1 MIEMPEAVTIARQM
15 NDVLGRK
22 AIAKFSRGLLKHK
35 FLWLNKPDEEYEN
48 LLLGL
53 SVCSTSSYGRSIYL
67 NLSDYMIWWGD
78 TGGKIL
84 YHAQGESL
92 PKKYHLRWDFDDD
105 SSLTFSMRMWGSV
118 KLLDKNEFKEIPLDE
133 TGLPPLHPDFTYER
147 FNKMLEDYPDK
158 TSKGIKG
165 FLVAT
170 GYAVPNHIHG
180 LGNAIVQDILFNA
193 KLNPKRKIPDIV
205 QYERKRLFKSINS
218 TVAEA
223 IGQGGRYDE
232 FDLYGQKGGY
242 IRLMDSKSAG
252 TPCKIC
258 GEEIKKIS
266 YLGGACYLCPGCQPV

>member
-1 MIEMPEAVTIARQM
+1 
-15 NDVLGRK
+15 
-22 AIAKFSRGLLKHK
+22 
-35 FLWLNKPDEEYEN
+35 
-48 LLLGL
+48 
-53 SVCSTSSYGRSIYL
+53 
-67 NLSDYMIWWGD
+67 MIWWGD

-92 PKKYHLRWDFDDD
+92 PKKYHLRWDFEDD
-105 SSLTFSMRMWGSV
+105 SSLTFAMRMWGSV
-118 KLLDKNEFKEIPLDE
+118 KMLDKNEFKEIPLDE

-170 GYAVPNHIHG
+170 GFAVPNHIQG
-180 LGNAIVQDILFNA
+180 LGNAIVQDILYNA
-193 KLNPKRKIPDIV
+193 KLNPKRKIPDIA
-205 QYERKRLFKSINS
+205 QNERKRLFKSINS

-223 IGQGGRYDE
+223 INRGGRYDE
-232 FDLYGQKGGY
+232 FDLFSQKGGY

-252 TPCKIC
+252 IPCKIC

-266 YLGGACYLCPGCQPV
+266 YLGGACYICPVCQPI